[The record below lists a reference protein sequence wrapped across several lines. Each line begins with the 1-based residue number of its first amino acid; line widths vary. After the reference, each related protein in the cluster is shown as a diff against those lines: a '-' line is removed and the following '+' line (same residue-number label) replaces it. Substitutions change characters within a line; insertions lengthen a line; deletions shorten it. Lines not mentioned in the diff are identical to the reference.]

1 MSITET
7 RPEELG
13 NTALGLRARLA
24 LVPKLVRLSL
34 ALLFIIIFAAVFAGP
49 LSPYDIADLDLLNRY
64 APPVFMGGEWSNMLG
79 TDNLGRDMLSLMLRA
94 IQVSLIIATIGT
106 IVGAIVGTSL
116 GFLAAWAGGIVDDL
130 IGILID
136 FQAAVPFLI
145 MALALL
151 AVLPQADMSLF
162 ILIMCIYGWERYAR
176 LARSVA
182 LFAQNNGYVT
192 AQRVIGAGGFRIYVH
207 HILPN
212 TMAVIVVNMTINF
225 PATILAESSLNFLGI
240 GIQPP
245 DTSLGVLIGIGRN
258 HLYQAPWMAL
268 LPGLIILITT
278 LSISIVGDWVRDQ
291 IDVD

>member
-1 MSITET
+1 MSMIEAGSED
-7 RPEELG
+7 RSDS
-13 NTALGLRARLA
+13 ALGLRARLA
-24 LVPKLVRLSL
+24 LVPILVRLSFV
-34 ALLFIIIFAAVFAGP
+34 LLLIIIFAAVFAGP
-49 LSPYDIADLDLLNRY
+49 LSPYDISELDLLNRY
-64 APPVFMGGEWSNMLG
+64 APPVFMGGEWSNVFG

-106 IVGAIVGTSL
+106 VVGAIVGTSL

-192 AQRVIGAGGFRIYVH
+192 AQRVIGAGGFRIYFH

-278 LSISIVGDWVRDQ
+278 LSISIVGDWIRDQ

>member
-1 MSITET
+1 MSFIQKQS
-7 RPEELG
+7 EEQSLDATSWRT
-13 NTALGLRARLA
+13 NAARMP
-24 LVPKLVRLSL
+24 VLVRISFV
-34 ALLFIIIFAAVFAGP
+34 LLLIIVCAAFFAGP
-49 LSPYDIADLDLLNRY
+49 LSPYDIAELDLLNRF
-64 APPVFMGGEWSNMLG
+64 APPIFMGGTWSNIFG
-79 TDNLGRDMLSLMLRA
+79 TDNLGRDMLSLTLRA

-106 IVGAIVGTSL
+106 VAGAIIGTSL
-116 GFLAAWAGGIVDDL
+116 GFLAAWAGGIIDDV

-151 AVLPQADMSLF
+151 AVLPQADMKLF

-192 AQRVIGAGGFRIYVH
+192 AQRVIGSGGFRIYFH

-212 TMAVIVVNMTINF
+212 TMAVIVVNMTVNF

-245 DTSLGVLIGIGRN
+245 DTSLGVLIGTGRN

-268 LPGLIILITT
+268 IPGAIILITT
-278 LSISIVGDWVRDQ
+278 LSISIVGDWIRDQ
-291 IDVD
+291 IDAD

>member
-1 MSITET
+1 MSLTQT
-7 RPEELG
+7 RPEETDQDPAG
-13 NTALGLRARLA
+13 WRARLA
-24 LVPKLVRLSL
+24 GMPVLVRISVV
-34 ALLFIIIFAAVFAGP
+34 LLLIIVFAAVFAGP
-49 LSPYDIADLDLLNRY
+49 LAPHDIADLDLLNRY
-64 APPVFMGGEWSNMLG
+64 APPVFMGGGWSNAFG
-79 TDNLGRDMLSLMLRA
+79 TDNLGRDMLSLVLRA

-106 IVGAIVGTSL
+106 VAGAIVGTSL
-116 GFLAAWAGGIVDDL
+116 GFLAAWAGGIVDDV

-136 FQAAVPFLI
+136 FQAAIPFLI

-151 AVLPQADMSLF
+151 AVLPQADMTLF

-192 AQRVIGAGGFRIYVH
+192 AQRVIGAGGFRIYFH

-212 TMAVIVVNMTINF
+212 TMAVIVVNMTVNF
-225 PATILAESSLNFLGI
+225 PATILAETSLNFLGI

-245 DTSLGVLIGIGRN
+245 DTSLGVLIGVGRN

-268 LPGLIILITT
+268 LPGAVILVTT
-278 LSISIVGDWVRDQ
+278 LSISVVGDWIRDQ
-291 IDVD
+291 IDAD

>member
-1 MSITET
+1 MNHTNMSDGAHGDHIPSL
-7 RPEELG
+7 RG
-13 NTALGLRARLA
+13 RLRAAPLS
-24 LVPKLVRLSL
+24 VRIS
-34 ALLFIIIFAAVFAGP
+34 FILMGIIVFSAIFANP
-49 LSPYDIADLDLLNRY
+49 LSPHDIAELDLLNRY
-64 APPVFMGGEWSNMLG
+64 APPVFMGGNWGNPMG
-79 TDNLGRDMLSLMLRA
+79 TDNLGRDMLSLLLRA

-106 IVGAIVGTSL
+106 VVGAVAGTSL

-192 AQRVIGAGGFRIYVH
+192 AQKVIGAGGFRIYFY

-212 TMAVIVVNMTINF
+212 TMTLIIVNMTINF

-278 LSISIVGDWVRDQ
+278 LSISIVGDWIRDQ
-291 IDVD
+291 IEAD